1 MTDAKTEN
9 EISLH
14 DIRDLSMITDAFDA
28 DVDHPRLLF
37 LFSPT

>member
-9 EISLH
+9 EIRLT
-14 DIRDLSMITDAFDA
+14 DIRDLSTLTDAFDA
-28 DVDHPRLLF
+28 DADRPRLLF